1 VRLKIVKREEMRLKK
16 MKEKTL
22 SKLTLIAFFIG
33 LASYLTTFHSPLD
46 EEVRRVSSYVFA
58 TMFGLVPLLLMMRA
72 ASSLFLSG
80 MEGTSVEHLE
90 VTYTFIYFALTKE
103 AREKWRNKIKALKA
117 NS

>member
-1 VRLKIVKREEMRLKK
+1 

-33 LASYLTTFHSPLD
+33 LASYLATFHSPLD

-72 ASSLFLSG
+72 VSSLFLSG